1 MRVER
6 AIAVCMAVV
15 GLCVVSCKGQKS
27 EPATAP
33 AAAPATA
40 PAIDPAA
47 QTGRPLIEGLGAHSM
62 PITTQSPLAQKY
74 FDQGLRLTYA
84 FNHPEAVRA
93 FEAAEKL
100 DPECAMCAWG
110 IAQALGPNINMPMDL
125 NAVAPAVAAVANAQA
140 RAVSVTP
147 REQAYIAAVAARYSA
162 APDADRAAL
171 DRAYAEQ
178 MRALAKQYPDDFD
191 AQTLTAEALM
201 DLTPWDYWTKE
212 GEPKAATLE
221 LVALLEGVLA
231 RAPDH
236 PGANHY
242 YIHAV
247 EASRE
252 PGRALPSAKRL
263 ETLATSAG
271 HLVHM
276 SAHTYMRVGHYAAAS
291 LANERGAQ
299 ADEDYMAWCRS
310 GGPYAL
316 AYYPHNLHFLW
327 ASQTMEGRSADAIA
341 SAKKLHEKL
350 PPESVLAF
358 PPAQEQVPVAYFALV
373 RFGKFDEMLAEP
385 APIESQRYANGMWHY
400 ARGAAFAGKGQLDE
414 ARAELALLEAA
425 AADPALKELLFPAA
439 PASTLLELASVVLKA
454 ELAAREGKHAEALAA
469 LEAAKALEYGLNYTE
484 PPSWYLPVRQIQG
497 SALLA
502 MNEPGKAELAF
513 REDLAIYPENGWA
526 LFGLAQ
532 SLRAQGKPADEE
544 QKRFEAAWTA
554 ADIKLEQPRF

>member
-1 MRVER
+1 M
-6 AIAVCMAVV
+6 
-15 GLCVVSCKGQKS
+15 
-27 EPATAP
+27 
-33 AAAPATA
+33 
-40 PAIDPAA
+40 DPN
-47 QTGRPLIEGLGAHSM
+47 S
-62 PITTQSPLAQKY
+62 
-74 FDQGLRLTYA
+74 
-84 FNHPEAVRA
+84 
-93 FEAAEKL
+93 
-100 DPECAMCAWG
+100 
-110 IAQALGPNINMPMDL
+110 
-125 NAVAPAVAAVANAQA
+125 VAPAVAAAANAQA
-140 RAVSVTP
+140 LAAKATE
-147 REQAYIAAVAARYSA
+147 REQAYITALAARYSA

-178 MRALAKQYPDDFD
+178 MQALAKRYPDDLD

-201 DLTPWDYWTKE
+201 DLTPWDYWTKD
-212 GEPKAATLE
+212 GEPKATTGE
-221 LVALLEGVLA
+221 IVGLLEGVLA
-231 RAPDH
+231 RDPNH

-299 ADEDYMAWCRS
+299 ADEEYFAWCRS

-341 SAKKLHEKL
+341 SAKKLHAKL
-350 PPESVLAF
+350 PPESVVAF
-358 PPAQEQVPVAYFALV
+358 PPAEEQVPVAYFALV

-400 ARGAAFAGKGQLDE
+400 ARGAAFAGKDQLDD
-414 ARAELALLEAA
+414 ARAELAKLEAA
-425 AADPALKELLFPAA
+425 AADPAMKALVFPAA
-439 PASTLLELASVVLKA
+439 PAATLLELASRVLTA
-454 ELAAREGKHAEALAA
+454 EIAARDGNHAQALAG
-469 LEAAKALEYGLNYTE
+469 LENARSLEYGLNYTE
-484 PPSWYLPVRQIQG
+484 PPPWYLPVRQIQG
-497 SALLA
+497 SVLLA
-502 MNEPGKAELAF
+502 MNEPAKAEVAF
-513 REDLAIYPENGWA
+513 REDLVIYPENGWG

-544 QKRFEAAWTA
+544 EKRFEAAWTA
-554 ADIKLEQPRF
+554 ADIKLEKPRF

>member
-1 MRVER
+1 MKIKS
-6 AIAVCMAVV
+6 AIPVFVSV
-15 GLCVVSCKGQKS
+15 LGLCLAACKGEQS
-27 EPATAP
+27 EPATEPAPAP
-33 AAAPATA
+33 AAAPAT
-40 PAIDPAA
+40 DPGA
-47 QTGRPLIEGLGAHSM
+47 QTGRPLIEGLGAWSM

-110 IAQALGPNINMPMDL
+110 IAYALGPNINLPMDP

-140 RAVSVTP
+140 RAAKVTP

-178 MRALAKQYPDDFD
+178 MRALAKQYPDDPD

-201 DLTPWDYWTKE
+201 DLTPWDYWTKD
-212 GEPKAATLE
+212 GEPKGATLE
-221 LVALLEGVLA
+221 LVALLEGVIQ
-231 RAPDH
+231 RNPDH

-252 PGRALPSAKRL
+252 PGRALASAKRL

-299 ADEDYMAWCRS
+299 ADEEYLAWCRS
-310 GGPYAL
+310 GGPYVL

-350 PPESVLAF
+350 PPESVTAF
-358 PPAQEQVPVAYFALV
+358 PPAEEQVPVAYFALV
-373 RFGKFDEMLAEP
+373 RFGKFDELLAES

-400 ARGAAFAGKGQLDE
+400 ARGAAFAGKGQLAD
-414 ARAELALLEAA
+414 ARAELAKLDAV
-425 AADPALKELLFPAA
+425 AADPALKALLFPAA
-439 PASTLLELASVVLKA
+439 PAATLLELASLVLQA
-454 ELAAREGKHAEALAA
+454 EIAERDGNPAAALAA
-469 LEAAKALEYGLNYTE
+469 LETAKGLEYGLNYTE

-497 SALLA
+497 STLLA
-502 MNEPGKAELAF
+502 MKEPAKAEVAF

-526 LFGLAQ
+526 LFGLVE

-554 ADIKLEQPRF
+554 ADIKLEKPRF